1 MGVGEVLRVGGD
13 ELEGVEGNVLGEHFV
28 DALYGEVVEDLDELS
43 VERINEMLAK
53 NVPLDTLEFIASFAE
68 DFADVHRITDDTR
81 KSIPNLL
88 LLGYLVRVV
97 EERLLGDDGE
107 A

>member
-1 MGVGEVLRVGGD
+1 MSLTDGGAPLSRM
-13 ELEGVEGNVLGEHFV
+13 ELAWELVEIF
-28 DALYGEVVEDLDELS
+28 DDLS

-53 NVPLDTLEFIASFAE
+53 NVPMDTLEFIACYAE
-68 DFADVHRITDDTR
+68 DFADVHGIEVSAR

-97 EERLLGDDGE
+97 EERLLGDKGE

>member
-1 MGVGEVLRVGGD
+1 MSLTDGGAPLTRTQLAW
-13 ELEGVEGNVLGEHFV
+13 ELVEIF
-28 DALYGEVVEDLDELS
+28 DDLS
-43 VERINEMLAK
+43 VEGINEMLAK
-53 NVPLDTLEFIASFAE
+53 NVPLDTLEFIASYSE
-68 DFADVHRITDDTR
+68 DFADVHRIEGNTR